1 MTSTQKALYER
12 LCELI
17 AEHSATYEQSAAAQI
32 AVWEDRTLETQPL
45 LLGCDLPPEIT
56 GPFPSYNSGETHN
69 DKVKML
75 LEGMR
80 AMLYTA
86 LACGQAVPSIRANM
100 GCGIIPSLF
109 PGIAPTLFDDG
120 KMPWITSHLDRD
132 TVRSLREKDIVL
144 TDEFKMA
151 MEHMAYI
158 AEHIKGTGAY
168 LFPLDIQ
175 GPFDTAHLVFGDPIF
190 YAMYD
195 DPELV
200 HHLLN
205 LSCYAIELGFAEC
218 LKLMPGSDKAVA
230 HYNSLIIPRSRGG
243 IKISEDT
250 STIISPAHIDEFVM
264 PYTRRVLDF
273 AGGGYIHYCGKNDH
287 LFNRFICLEKVY
299 GMNFGNPEM
308 HDMDDILRQ
317 TAGAGKLYYGY
328 VNRHEDEPV
337 DAFFRRVRKA
347 ATADGKCRLL
357 LAYNAGYD
365 EQDEIIEMWDN
376 IIHPQARLQL

>member
-1 MTSTQKALYER
+1 MTAAQKSLYEQ
-12 LCELI
+12 LFELI
-17 AEHSATYEQSAAAQI
+17 AAQSAEYEKSAAAQI
-32 AVWEDRTLETQPL
+32 AVWEDRTPEEHPL
-45 LLGCDLPPEIT
+45 LLACSLPEEIT
-56 GPFPSYNSGETHN
+56 APFPSYNSGETHN
-69 DKVKML
+69 DKIKML
-75 LEGMR
+75 LEGMK
-80 AMLYTA
+80 AMLGTA
-86 LACGQAVPSIRANM
+86 LAGGQAVPSIRANM

-132 TVRSLREKDIVL
+132 TIRSLREKDIVF

-168 LFPLDIQ
+168 VFPLDIQ

-200 HHLLN
+200 HHLLD

-218 LKLMPGSDKAVA
+218 LKQLPGSDKTIA
-230 HYNSLIIPRSRGG
+230 HYNHLIIPRSRGG

-250 STIISPAHIDEFVM
+250 STIISPDHIDEYVV
-264 PYTRRVLDF
+264 PYTQRVLDF

-287 LFNRFICLEKVY
+287 LFKRFIGLDNVY
-299 GMNFGNPEM
+299 GINFGNPDM
-308 HDMDDILRQ
+308 HDMEDILRQ
-317 TAGAGKLYYGY
+317 TAEAGKIYYGGLY
-328 VNRHEDEPV
+328 SNEGETTSDY
-337 DAFFRRVRKA
+337 FRRVRKA
-347 ATADGKCRLL
+347 ATVDGKCRLL
-357 LAYNAGYD
+357 LCHGTSYD
-365 EQDEIIEMWDN
+365 QKDEVLAAWRN
-376 IIHPQARLQL
+376 L